1 MYGALWRVLPGP
13 WPVKLL
19 ILLVLIALALW
30 AMVTWLFPWIDTF
43 LPDLLPEGDVSIS
56 ET

>member
-19 ILLVLIALALW
+19 ILLVLIAAALW
-30 AMVTWLFPWIDTF
+30 AMVFYLFPWIDSF
-43 LPDLLPEGDVSIS
+43 LPSILPDGDVTIQP
-56 ET
+56 T

>member
-30 AMVTWLFPWIDTF
+30 AMVTWLFPWINSF
-43 LPDLLPEGDVSIS
+43 LPDLLPEGDVTIS
-56 ET
+56 EH